1 MRLLITKIVL
11 LLALVLR
18 QQAALAQASP
28 VASGLVHDARTQ
40 RPLVYA
46 SVFLAN
52 TTYGTTT
59 DSTGRFVLNNVPA
72 GQYELTISHVGY
84 ELVKQLV
91 TLPLATPLT
100 LALPPANVSLAEV
113 IVRPSKNRPAD
124 YQRFVKQFLGSTTL
138 SERCHI
144 ENPQD
149 VLVLYDKST
158 RELTALAPRNL
169 RVINQALGYR
179 ITYYNFSFKI
189 NYTTNRCV
197 FVAVPLFE
205 ELPSTS
211 TKQQQRWEENR
222 RRAYAGSLPH
232 FLRSVRENRLMQEG
246 FLVRRL
252 VREASTEQL
261 RQRLVQAS
269 DSLAA
274 VFAAE
279 PGVTARVYKQP
290 VSAAQ
295 ICHAEAGTAR
305 TQLRFPDALQ
315 VTYQNEQPDPI
326 YTAYVNLAAGNSAQ
340 VDISSSRMAASRG
353 TAPLGQ
359 AVAKSTSVLEVS
371 ELRLLGPDALI
382 LPNGSLRNPLSV
394 QVDGYWG
401 FEKVG
406 EALPL
411 DYVPSHTMQP

>member
-1 MRLLITKIVL
+1 MRLLFTKIVL
-11 LLALVLR
+11 LLALLLGQR
-18 QQAALAQASP
+18 AALAQGEPA
-28 VASGLVHDARTQ
+28 ASGLVRDARTQ
-40 RPLVYA
+40 RPLTFA

-52 TTYGTTT
+52 TTYGTAT
-59 DSTGRFVLNNVPA
+59 DSTGHFALNGVPA
-72 GQYELTISHVGY
+72 GQYELTVSHVGY
-84 ELVKQLV
+84 VLYKQLV
-91 TLPLATPLT
+91 TLPQAAPFAI
-100 LALPPANVSLAEV
+100 ALQPADVSLAEV
-113 IVRPSKNRPAD
+113 TVRPAKNRPVD
-124 YQRFVKQFLGSTTL
+124 FQRFVRQFLGGTTL
-138 SERCHI
+138 SQRCHI
-144 ENPQD
+144 ENPEE

-189 NYTTNRCV
+189 SYSTNQCV
-197 FVAVPLFE
+197 FAAVPLFE

-211 TKQQQRWEENR
+211 PKQRQHWEESR

-232 FLRSVRENRLMQEG
+232 FLRSVRENRLVQEG

-252 VREASTEQL
+252 VRGANSEQL
-261 RQRLVQAS
+261 RQRLEQAG

-290 VSAAQ
+290 VSAVQ
-295 ICHAEAGTAR
+295 ICHIDATTAR

-326 YTAYVNLAAGNSAQ
+326 YAVYVNLAAGSSAQ
-340 VDISSSRMAASRG
+340 VDVSNSRVVASRG
-353 TAPLGQ
+353 LGALGQ
-359 AVAKSTSVLEVS
+359 ATAAKPAVLEVS
-371 ELRLLGPDALI
+371 ELRLLGPEALI

-401 FEKVG
+401 FEKIG

-411 DYVPSHTMQP
+411 DYTPSPAN

>member
-1 MRLLITKIVL
+1 MRLLVTKIVL
-11 LLALVLR
+11 LFALVFGK
-18 QQAALAQASP
+18 QAALAQASP
-28 VASGLVHDARTQ
+28 AASGLVRDARTQ
-40 RPLVYA
+40 QPLSFA

-59 DSTGRFVLNNVPA
+59 DSTGHFVLGNVPA

-91 TLPLATPLT
+91 TLPLAAPLT
-100 LALPPANVSLAEV
+100 LALRPVDVSLAEV
-113 IVRPSKNRPAD
+113 TVRPAKNRPAD
-124 YQRFVKQFLGSTTL
+124 YQRFVKQFLGGTTL

-189 NYTTNRCV
+189 NYATNRCV

-211 TKQQQRWEENR
+211 TEQQQHWQESR

-232 FLRSVRENRLMQEG
+232 FLRSMRENRLVQEG

-252 VREASTEQL
+252 VRGASTEQL
-261 RQRLVQAS
+261 HQRLIRAS
-269 DSLAA
+269 DSLVA

-290 VSAAQ
+290 LSAAQ
-295 ICHAEAGTAR
+295 ICRFEAGTTRA
-305 TQLRFPDALQ
+305 QLRFSDALQ
-315 VTYQNEQPDPI
+315 VTYQNELPDPI
-326 YTAYVNLAAGNSAQ
+326 YTAFINVATSSNAQ
-340 VDISSSRMAASRG
+340 IDLSSSRMVASRG
-353 TAPLGQ
+353 NAPLGQ
-359 AVAKSTSVLEVS
+359 AITKPTAVLEVS
-371 ELRLLGPDALI
+371 ELRLLGPEAVV

-411 DYVPSHTMQP
+411 DYTPGPGH